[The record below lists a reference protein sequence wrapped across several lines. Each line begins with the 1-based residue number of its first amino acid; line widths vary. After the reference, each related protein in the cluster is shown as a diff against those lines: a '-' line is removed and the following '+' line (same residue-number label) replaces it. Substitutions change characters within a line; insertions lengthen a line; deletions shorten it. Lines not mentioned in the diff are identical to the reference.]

1 VTNEPHRQPDD
12 AFVDALLGSTKDSDQ
27 LRAALL
33 DLRALGSG
41 PAPAA
46 SPELL
51 AAMSDNVTSIGSHR
65 ARAALA
71 IGLGAVVA
79 VTVGVGSAAAA
90 IPEFREAAV
99 TTLTTIVNTVTGTH
113 NDDEPDVDNDG
124 SPDPGEKPGTGQK
137 PGTVTPGTTE
147 TNGPPGADN
156 FPNPSNTH
164 APDSNPGKG
173 PGGKSGT
180 HGNSGGSSDKHP
192 NPKPTKKP

>member
-33 DLRALGSG
+33 DLRALGSV
-41 PAPAA
+41 PAPAP

-90 IPEFREAAV
+90 IPAFREAAV
-99 TTLTTIVNTVTGTH
+99 TTLTTIVETVTGSH
-113 NDDEPDVDNDG
+113 NDDDPGVDNDD
-124 SPDPGEKPGTGQK
+124 SPDVGEKTNTGDGPGI
-137 PGTVTPGTTE
+137 VTPDTTT

-156 FPNPSNTH
+156 FPNPSNSH

-173 PGGKSGT
+173 SGGKSDT

-192 NPKPTKKP
+192 KPKPTKKP